1 MTQPDHDPLL
11 EALVSLNEASRHI
24 ATAKR
29 EVAEAMRERARG
41 AAGPDG
47 ATAPPAKSSPAVTAR
62 FDEPSHD
69 GVAQHDYA
77 PLPHVA
83 PFCAFDEPPSR
94 PA

>member
-11 EALVSLNEASRHI
+11 EAIVALNNAERQI
-24 ATAKR
+24 QTAKR
-29 EVAEAMRERARG
+29 EVAEAMRDRARV
-41 AAGPDG
+41 PL
-47 ATAPPAKSSPAVTAR
+47 S
-62 FDEPSHD
+62 
-69 GVAQHDYA
+69 HDYA